1 MAGTLVNILEIRNH
15 STSNS
20 RVEVMVTALLV
31 FMVVEPT
38 LTWQLYRPE
47 SVTLRGEKEYVDD
60 V

>member
-1 MAGTLVNILEIRNH
+1 M
-15 STSNS
+15 SNS
-20 RVEVMVTALLV
+20 RITVMVTSLLV

-47 SVTLRGEKEYVDD
+47 SVSLRGEKVYVDE